1 MLLALREGEILS
13 ENAARQISPLRLAY
27 IGDVVWESLVRL
39 QLLRERRNVHNMHM
53 GAVKSV
59 NAAAQSSALSIID
72 PFLTE
77 TERAVCHRGRN
88 ANARHHAPK
97 HQSEANYHA
106 ATALEALFGYLYLTG
121 QDERLLQ
128 LFHAAR
134 EKEEEP
140 PIE

>member
-53 GAVKSV
+53 SAVKSV